1 MLGAAIIVFREVL
14 EAALIVGIVLAA
26 SAGAP
31 RRGFWVSTGLAGGV
45 VGAGLV
51 ALFAAEIA
59 AAAAGIGQE
68 LLNAVILLLAVGM
81 LGWHNIW
88 MSRHGR
94 ELAATAREVGDA
106 VISGARPLYVLAV
119 VVGLAVLRE
128 GSETVLFL
136 YGIAAGGGLSAGSL
150 IAGGALG
157 LAGGGAVG
165 AALYLGLLRIPTRR
179 LFTVTSWMV
188 LLLAAGM
195 ASQAAG
201 YLVQADLLP
210 PLGDAVWDTSAVLT
224 EDSVLGKALHT
235 LIGYV
240 SRPDGI
246 QILLYLATLST
257 IWLVTRLV
265 GRPVQPR
272 TVASLSRGAATPLLV
287 IFLLGGLGAGSAAHA
302 QLKVRYPI
310 VDYREVEI
318 EHFSEITF
326 DKPKSGLSNNQRY
339 TNEYGFG
346 PLPNWFVEL
355 GNEFRA
361 LNGENITYDATEIEN
376 YIQMT
381 PTGKYWGDVA
391 LFAEYEQTA
400 HRADAKSFI
409 FGPLAQTEFGEIAG
423 FGALHTLNLLFTRTV
438 GNNSTDATQLN
449 TAWQSRLLVNPLA
462 QPGVEYY
469 GQINQIA
476 NPGKLAD
483 QQHRIGP
490 VLVGLANFAPYGKL
504 KYEVGYLFGL
514 TSATERGAVRWRF
527 EYEIP
532 F

>member
-26 SAGAP
+26 STGAP
-31 RRGFWVSTGLAGGV
+31 RRGFWISTGLAGGV

-59 AAAAGIGQE
+59 SAAAGIGQE

-136 YGIAAGGGLSAGSL
+136 YGIAAGGGLGVGSL
-150 IAGGALG
+150 LVGGTLG
-157 LAGGGAVG
+157 LAGGVAVG

-210 PLGDAVWDTSAVLT
+210 PLGNAVWDTSAVLT
-224 EDSVLGKALHT
+224 EDSILGKALHT

-240 SRPDGI
+240 SRPEGI
-246 QILLYLATLST
+246 QILFYFVTLCA
-257 IWLVTRLV
+257 IWLLTRVV
-265 GRPVQPR
+265 GNPVKPRP
-272 TVASLSRGAATPLLV
+272 TSLSRGAAMPLGV
-287 IFLLGGLGAGSAAHA
+287 IFLLGAVAAPA
-302 QLKVRYPI
+302 LADDPSFPI
-310 VDYREVEI
+310 VLKNNQFVPSEVQIPAGVKVKLVVRNDNPTASEFESTQFHREKLVTPGQ
-318 EHFSEITF
+318 EITVF
-326 DKPKSGLSNNQRY
+326 V
-339 TNEYGFG
+339 G
-346 PLPNWFVEL
+346 PLDP
-355 GNEFRA
+355 GSYEFF
-361 LNGENITYDATEIEN
+361 D
-376 YIQMT
+376 
-381 PTGKYWGDVA
+381 D
-391 LFAEYEQTA
+391 
-400 HRADAKSFI
+400 
-409 FGPLAQTEFGEIAG
+409 
-423 FGALHTLNLLFTRTV
+423 LHPETR
-438 GNNSTDATQLN
+438 GH
-449 TAWQSRLLVNPLA
+449 LV
-462 QPGVEYY
+462 V
-469 GQINQIA
+469 
-476 NPGKLAD
+476 K
-483 QQHRIGP
+483 
-490 VLVGLANFAPYGKL
+490 
-504 KYEVGYLFGL
+504 
-514 TSATERGAVRWRF
+514 
-527 EYEIP
+527 
-532 F
+532 